1 MDRNF
6 RSSSPNH
13 HQELNTKTNTQSQ
26 LDNLIQNQDSNHLHL
41 HHHHQQ
47 QQQQQHH
54 QHQHH
59 QQQPTINLAPRFVTQ
74 LEHRLDIAPSP
85 SPPPHLLPN
94 YPHHHHHLNHHLN
107 HQQSPSH
114 LSLSSSTEPTIIIN
128 NHNQSSTSPTATT
141 ATTAHTTIPSHP
153 ILDQPFIPQSPLR
166 KHHQH
171 ISPELIQP
179 PALEPHPTNMRP
191 PPPPKKR
198 DRIAT
203 DQSVNHHNPINTK
216 RPTKKEKPAPVTIVY
231 RGVPDDLLIRN
242 HSLNPSITALAPQ
255 TIINRGQ
262 QAPLPSTIAP
272 SYSLSHATEAS
283 LMRKK
288 HNRLLELC
296 RERNL
301 LSETHELTK
310 RDMVQALL
318 GWREYNI
325 NNRISMLLS
334 ETEDSSMTSESDD
347 QNNSFFTNHHTGH
360 TAETSIEDSIDPQ
373 LCSPENNQPIL
384 YNLRNRLIE
393 KDETIKSS
401 SPKRRSPMP
410 GGFSPQSQ
418 LADYLAATG
427 IDPPAVPPAQPATEV
442 MQHPPTIPLL
452 DDLTHSNS
460 KRKSIRLVGTKIAS
474 IGPISKINMSEVI
487 IGGTQGPTRLLHDT
501 PITVKMDPIKTLGPR
516 PSPLSPPAS
525 VDTDPGSSMTTHHE
539 HHNQSENA
547 HSPPG
552 GDDLDVLLDLEDLKL
567 SDKEIPPEKLA
578 REQKV
583 GSGSFKDV
591 YMGRYRN
598 FRVAICDLRGRLTD
612 MDIKELGL
620 LRDLRH
626 PNIVRFIG
634 VSVGGHVPCTIVT
647 ELCRNGDLYDYIRKI
662 PCPPYVQI
670 LAMMLDA
677 ARGVEYLHQRT
688 PSIIHRDLKSP
699 NVLITANGSAK
710 ITDFGLAR
718 VKRDVMSMCATTCGT
733 LNWQAPELWVAHP
746 SYNHSIDVYA
756 LGLVFWEV
764 LCWSFKE
771 KTYPF
776 QGMNEHAI
784 FAEVGKNGLRPS
796 TSQIRRKWGREIVGL
811 IEKMWDD
818 DSEKRPLM
826 PEVVRILSAM
836 LLQEREKSWAAVSG
850 GNLGSSSTS
859 GSVMDGHGQVRL
871 GC

>member
-1 MDRNF
+1 MNNN
-6 RSSSPNH
+6 PQ
-13 HQELNTKTNTQSQ
+13 QE
-26 LDNLIQNQDSNHLHL
+26 
-41 HHHHQQ
+41 QQ
-47 QQQQQHH
+47 QQS
-54 QHQHH
+54 
-59 QQQPTINLAPRFVTQ
+59 PNPKINYLHPRLLTQ

-85 SPPPHLLPN
+85 SPPPHLLQT
-94 YPHHHHHLNHHLN
+94 YHHHHQSTST
-107 HQQSPSH
+107 QQSPSH
-114 LSLSSSTEPTIIIN
+114 LSSSSSFSTDQQHHHQQQSDPTT
-128 NHNQSSTSPTATT
+128 QSNSISSPTHPTR
-141 ATTAHTTIPSHP
+141 PSQP
-153 ILDQPFIPQSPLR
+153 SLDPSTQSPLH
-166 KHHQH
+166 KLHQH
-171 ISPELIQP
+171 ISPELIQSP
-179 PALEPHPTNMRP
+179 LLEPHPINMRP

-203 DQSVNHHNPINTK
+203 DQSVNQHHPINTK
-216 RPTKKEKPAPVTIVY
+216 RPTKKEKPAPVTMVY
-231 RGVPDDLLIRN
+231 RGVPDELLIRN
-242 HSLNPSITALAPQ
+242 HALNPSITALAPQ
-255 TIINRGQ
+255 TIINRAQ
-262 QAPLPSTIAP
+262 QAHPPSTIAP

-310 RDMVQALL
+310 REMVQALL

-325 NNRISMLLS
+325 NHRISMLLS

-347 QNNSFFTNHHTGH
+347 QHHSFFAHHPSAH
-360 TAETSIEDSIDPQ
+360 TAETSIDDAIDPQ

-401 SPKRRSPMP
+401 SPKTRSPMP
-410 GGFSPQSQ
+410 IGFSPQSQ

-427 IDPPAVPPAQPATEV
+427 IDAAPGPVPVIEV

-452 DDLTHSNS
+452 DDPTHSNS

-487 IGGTQGPTRLLHDT
+487 IGGTQGPTRLLNDT

-525 VDTDPGSSMTTHHE
+525 VDTHPNQSTHTEDEDP
-539 HHNQSENA
+539 NQSEPT
-547 HSPPG
+547 HSPTA

-662 PCPPYVQI
+662 PCPPFVQI

-826 PEVVRILSAM
+826 PEVVRFLSAM
-836 LLQEREKSWAAVSG
+836 LLQEREKSWVVSGTTGSVSG
-850 GNLGSSSTS
+850 GS
-859 GSVMDGHGQVRL
+859 MDGHGQIRM

>member
-6 RSSSPNH
+6 RSNSPNH
-13 HQELNTKTNTQSQ
+13 TKPITTHSAAVP
-26 LDNLIQNQDSNHLHL
+26 SAAH
-41 HHHHQQ
+41 
-47 QQQQQHH
+47 
-54 QHQHH
+54 
-59 QQQPTINLAPRFVTQ
+59 PRFLTQ
-74 LEHRLDIAPSP
+74 FEHRLDIAPSP
-85 SPPPHLLPN
+85 SPPLHLLPN
-94 YPHHHHHLNHHLN
+94 YHLLHH

-114 LSLSSSTEPTIIIN
+114 LSLSSTSDQLNPSITN
-128 NHNQSSTSPTATT
+128 SSTSPTPTITTTNPSTTATT
-141 ATTAHTTIPSHP
+141 ATTIPTHS
-153 ILDQPFIPQSPLR
+153 ILHQSFIPQSPSHP
-166 KHHQH
+166 HHQH

-179 PALEPHPTNMRP
+179 ILEPHPTNMRP

-203 DQSVNHHNPINTK
+203 DQSINHPNPINTK
-216 RPTKKEKPAPVTIVY
+216 RPTKKEKPAPVTMVY
-231 RGVPDDLLIRN
+231 RGVPDELLIRN

-255 TIINRGQ
+255 TIINRAQ
-262 QAPLPSTIAP
+262 QVPPPSTIAP
-272 SYSLSHATEAS
+272 SYSLSHATETS

-310 RDMVQALL
+310 REMVQALL

-325 NNRISMLLS
+325 NHRISMLLS
-334 ETEDSSMTSESDD
+334 ETEDSSITSESDD
-347 QNNSFFTNHHTGH
+347 QHHSFFQDNDHHHHHHTGQ

-373 LCSPENNQPIL
+373 LCSPEHNPQPIL

-410 GGFSPQSQ
+410 GAFSPQSQ

-427 IDPPAVPPAQPATEV
+427 IDPPVQVAVQPVTEV

-452 DDLTHSNS
+452 DHPTHSNS

-487 IGGTQGPTRLLHDT
+487 IGGTQGPTRLLNDT
-501 PITVKMDPIKTLGPR
+501 PITVKIDQTKTLGPR

-525 VDTDPGSSMTTHHE
+525 VDTDPSSSGLITNHRTTTTGTDDE
-539 HHNQSENA
+539 TDETQSPSA
-547 HSPPG
+547 

-662 PCPPYVQI
+662 PCPPFVQI

-818 DSEKRPLM
+818 DSDRRPLM
-826 PEVVRILSAM
+826 PEVVRFLSAM
-836 LLQEREKSWAAVSG
+836 LLQEREKSWVVSG
-850 GNLGSSSTS
+850 PGSSGTR
-859 GSVMDGHGQVRL
+859 VN
-871 GC
+871 